1 MSEILIKNG
10 FVFDPVQGIKG
21 DKKDIAIKDGV
32 IVESVS
38 SAAKVIDAA
47 GMTVM
52 AGGVDVHSHVAGAKV
67 NVGRN
72 FRPEDKLQATYEPA
86 RGVRHMAGGNSVP
99 TVFKTAYK
107 YADMGYTTVMEAAMP
122 PLYAHDVLCI

>member
-72 FRPEDKLQATYEPA
+72 FRPEDRK
-86 RGVRHMAGGNSVP
+86 SV
-99 TVFKTAYK
+99 V
-107 YADMGYTTVMEAAMP
+107 
-122 PLYAHDVLCI
+122 

>member
-72 FRPEDKLQATYEPA
+72 FRPEDKLQAAYEPA

-99 TVFKTAYK
+99 TV
-107 YADMGYTTVMEAAMP
+107 
-122 PLYAHDVLCI
+122 